1 MISYMYVCPVGTSL
15 LQNFIMNKNPKY
27 SDLLKKYGTY
37 KVAEWYKLPLDD
49 PLNMV
54 PDGYVCNVVKGHEI
68 FKAIYEFLLDK
79 PREASAE
86 INGIMA
92 IRDCYG
98 HKPTDVEVLLYNT
111 RTCNSRLCSYL
122 IRDYLTNLGY
132 RVETIEIAGMR
143 SVDDLDEGLVEVLDK
158 VVRLIVRKKSE
169 GIKVYVNATPGF
181 KPEAAFFTIASILAG
196 ADAIIY
202 IHDAFKQPVLLPVPP
217 ITVDTQ
223 VINIID
229 REFEMVKCV
238 DSYYLRKSL
247 GSEELLTRLIDMGV
261 LKASEGKVCLR
272 NWVKMLLDIVRTSR

>member
-15 LQNFIMNKNPKY
+15 LQNFIMNKNPKC

-68 FKAIYEFLLDK
+68 YNAIYEFLLDK

-122 IRDYLTNLGY
+122 IRDYLINSGY
-132 RVETIEIAGMR
+132 MVETIEIAGMK
-143 SVDDLDEGLVEVLDK
+143 SVDDLDKGLVEVLDK

-169 GIKVYVNATPGF
+169 GVKVYVNATPGF
-181 KPEAAFFTIASILAG
+181 KSEITFFTIASILAG
-196 ADAIIY
+196 ANAVIY
-202 IHDAFKQPVLLPVPP
+202 IHEAFKQPIVLPIPP
-217 ITVDTQ
+217 LTIDTQ
-223 VINIID
+223 VIKIID
-229 REFEMVKCV
+229 KEFEMVECV

-247 GSEELLTRLIDMGV
+247 GSEELLTKLNDMGV
-261 LKASEGKVCLR
+261 LKISEGRVCLR
-272 NWVKMLLDIVRTSR
+272 NWVKILLDVVRKS